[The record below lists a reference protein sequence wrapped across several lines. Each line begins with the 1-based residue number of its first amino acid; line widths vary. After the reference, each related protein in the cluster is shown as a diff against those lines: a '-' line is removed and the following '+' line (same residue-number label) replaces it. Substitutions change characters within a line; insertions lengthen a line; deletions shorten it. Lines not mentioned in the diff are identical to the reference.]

1 MHRLSSIPR
10 IRGRDFEKH
19 FFDVNIDV
27 APIKKK
33 KKKERKK
40 EIHRR
45 SFVTLEKTPTAREL
59 RNREKKERKRLCAT

>member
-33 KKKERKK
+33 KKKERNSSSLF
-40 EIHRR
+40 RN
-45 SFVTLEKTPTAREL
+45 FEKNSNGSRASKQREE
-59 RNREKKERKRLCAT
+59 REKEVMRNVK